1 MDKLLIRKDV
11 YEELLEKGFGKKDYS
26 KLTKKKITDKNGHT
40 RTVFV
45 RNGEQPAAQKQ
56 PKAQEGLSDEKRA
69 KYEEMLEKVKAG
81 SDENALFVQGKML
94 NKKEAIAHLEGKL
107 GKKTVNRA
115 SQEPGIPIQGTNW
128 LSLPSGTRVTNEGAK
143 EKMAKNNE
151 RIETLKKLMEGNTKA
166 DNIRL
171 NSELRSLQNEN
182 EYIASMLPPDREE
195 KKPVNSAYQ
204 GHLESDNPPNT
215 DITKED
221 EERFGKQALSG
232 LSGKRES
239 AKEKKSSKELNKEM
253 EDLRS
258 EYREKYDSLSEEEID
273 NYVNKLTELEEAVE
287 EAETEETGMTK
298 YVRQGY
304 EGIQNVKEELLPK
317 LKKDAE
323 ERIKFE
329 QEALKRYKKMKPKD
343 KIQKDSREVNIWA
356 AQRNLDE
363 NIGRLKA
370 INERLGSKDSDV
382 SNTSKLS
389 FEDSVKEYN
398 FTDTKNEQFAMDEVA
413 KFYPELKDVVEN
425 RDKAFDEV
433 IAAERKLKSNP
444 NNEEYKENF
453 TTAYNK
459 LKQFNEEYDKKSKK
473 ALEKAPNIEKPDFSK
488 YMDAKRSVQKFLD
501 TYKKQSE
508 EYEVG
513 KRLRDNGGAAIL
525 NPMYGLKPNDY
536 TKDPNYIKAQMT
548 IRAYEGK

>member
-1 MDKLLIRKDV
+1 MDKLFVRKDV

-107 GKKTVNRA
+107 GKKTDSVTKE
-115 SQEPGIPIQGTNW
+115 SGIPIQGSNW
-128 LSLPSGTRVTNEGAK
+128 ISLPSGTRVTNEGAK
-143 EKMAKNNE
+143 EKMAKNSE
-151 RIETLKKLMEGNTKA
+151 RIETLKKLMEGNSKA

-182 EYIASMLPPDREE
+182 EYIASRLPPDREE
-195 KKPVNSAYQ
+195 KKSP
-204 GHLESDNPPNT
+204 
-215 DITKED
+215 
-221 EERFGKQALSG
+221 
-232 LSGKRES
+232 
-239 AKEKKSSKELNKEM
+239 KSSKELNKEM

-258 EYREKYDSLSEEEID
+258 EYREKYDSLSKEEID

-287 EAETEETGMTK
+287 EAETKETGMTK

-317 LKKDAE
+317 LKKEAE
-323 ERIKFE
+323 ERITFE

-473 ALEKAPNIEKPDFSK
+473 ALEKVPNIEKPDFSK

-525 NPMYGLKPNDY
+525 DPMYGLKPNDY
-536 TKDPNYIKAQMT
+536 TKDPGYIKAQMT